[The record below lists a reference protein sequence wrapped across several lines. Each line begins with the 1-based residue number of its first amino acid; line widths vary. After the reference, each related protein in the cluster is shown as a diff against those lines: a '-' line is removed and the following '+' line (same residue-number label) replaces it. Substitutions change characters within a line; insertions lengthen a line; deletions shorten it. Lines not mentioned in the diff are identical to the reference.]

1 MKLKR
6 FVVAALTSLM
16 LFNNAFPSYASTP
29 TYSSWDGV
37 RAALGPEHAIG
48 HRLIPPYQFWGPGKT
63 GPTANTSDFYFSA
76 SNLEVCKWYSSDRFK
91 IKGNSST
98 YYYRYNDPYKAVCTY
113 TSGYESMNT
122 NYDYYIPCMKHKYW
136 VDPSRSGDF
145 FATNINGH
153 RYNYKRD
160 PAVQISDGSYIDYTD
175 SNHNGADIYKYG
187 RITFRIAHNA
197 SAKRNRRS
205 RKVIWSFCAEL
216 GKRTFLCSYNTEFPP
231 DLMVYC
237 TMGCIYLFL
246 KYLQRTDNVL
256 HHA

>member
-48 HRLIPPYQFWGPGKT
+48 HSVIPTHQFWGPGKT

-76 SNLEVCKWYSSDRFK
+76 SNLEVCKRSSSRHF
-91 IKGNSST
+91 IIRGNGRYESI
-98 YYYRYNDPYKAVCTY
+98 YYRYGDPYKAVT
-113 TSGYESMNT
+113 TFNSGYDSMHT
-122 NYDYYIPCMKHKYW
+122 DYTYYIPCMKHKYW

-160 PAVQISDGSYIDYTD
+160 PAVQIGDGSYIDYTD
-175 SNHNGADIYKYG
+175 SNHNGSDIYKYG

-197 SAKRNRRS
+197 SGSWSSNDNGHWHTCTGCGGTVDYANHTWSSWKRYTQNH
-205 RKVIWSFCAEL
+205 V
-216 GKRTFLCSYNTEFPP
+216 GNTKGV
-231 DLMVYC
+231 D
-237 TMGCIYLFL
+237 
-246 KYLQRTDNVL
+246 VL
-256 HHA
+256 